1 MVKQGEKPHS
11 KNGISIQNTRTLTQG
26 QMKIRIFTGL
36 ASSLQSV
43 QRKKAQNLSLSD
55 FGKHGS
61 KKHSSLA
68 ENESFTRIRRDPNG
82 IKLPMPPSG
91 KSCGHMPFHY
101 MIY

>member
-43 QRKKAQNLSLSD
+43 QRKKVRIARFAFKFRFYRRRMLLCVFELKILIVILNPSLFCAEFLCVF
-55 FGKHGS
+55 FGIWCK
-61 KKHSSLA
+61 
-68 ENESFTRIRRDPNG
+68 D
-82 IKLPMPPSG
+82 
-91 KSCGHMPFHY
+91 
-101 MIY
+101 

>member
-43 QRKKAQNLSLSD
+43 QRKKVRTARFAFKFRFIEDECYYAFSN
-55 FGKHGS
+55 S
-61 KKHSSLA
+61 KFS
-68 ENESFTRIRRDPNG
+68 
-82 IKLPMPPSG
+82 
-91 KSCGHMPFHY
+91 
-101 MIY
+101 